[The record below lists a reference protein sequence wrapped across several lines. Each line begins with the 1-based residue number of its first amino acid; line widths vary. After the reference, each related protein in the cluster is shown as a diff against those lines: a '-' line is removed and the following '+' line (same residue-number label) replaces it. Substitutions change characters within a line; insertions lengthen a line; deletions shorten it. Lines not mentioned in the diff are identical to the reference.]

1 MPEDISLND
10 VNSEFEEKVCT
21 IADEVLTILKEL
33 SLENKKQI
41 NSKSIAER
49 MVWKESVKSLLSGSN
64 TKARENEMEAD
75 CLKEVTDM
83 LLDKFTCLVPSHMAD
98 TLGSIKEEIHN
109 NQAAGCS
116 RDWLDS
122 PVKVIKKYIDSLS
135 NRNRELE
142 DFMKQT
148 MDYLANTEVHMTDE
162 LSTQQDSFNEDS
174 KFADNI
180 SSNMNEIQQGVAQT
194 SDLSQIKMA
203 VMGRIE
209 NINKGIEQK
218 RDRDMKRLQDTE
230 NTLEE
235 MSKRMSDIKREA
247 DEIRKKSEEIEYD
260 AIRDGLTGLYNR
272 KAYDQR
278 LTETLA
284 DVNRY
289 EVTIS
294 MMICDIDFF
303 KKIND
308 THGHTIG
315 DLALKKLA
323 TLLKERLR
331 INDFI
336 SRYGGEEFV
345 ILLPHTDLAGGKKA
359 AEGIRSYID
368 KSSFSYK
375 GEKIPMTI
383 SVGVSTFKK
392 GDDSSSVFERA
403 DNALY
408 LAKRS
413 GRNAVKTEDEVE
425 SNSVNAN
432 AVNAN

>member
-1 MPEDISLND
+1 MPEEINLND

-33 SLENKKQI
+33 SQENKKQI

-49 MVWKESVKSLLSGSN
+49 MVWKESVKSLLNSGN
-64 TKARENEMEAD
+64 TQARTSEMEAD

-83 LLDKFTCLVPSHMAD
+83 LLDKFTCLVPSHMAE
-98 TLGSIKEEIHN
+98 TLGSIKEEIHT
-109 NQAAGCS
+109 NQAAG
-116 RDWLDS
+116 RGKDWLDS

-148 MDYLANTEVHMTDE
+148 MEYLGNTEVHMSDE
-162 LSTQQDSFNEDS
+162 LSSQKNQFKEDS

-180 SSNMNEIQQGVAQT
+180 SSNMNEIHQGVT
-194 SDLSQIKMA
+194 NTGDLSQIKMA
-203 VMGRIE
+203 VIGKIE

-218 RDRDMKRLQDTE
+218 REQDMKRLQDTE

-247 DEIRKKSEEIEYD
+247 DEIRKKSEEVEYD

-278 LTETLA
+278 MTEILA

-289 EVTIS
+289 DVTIS

-308 THGHTIG
+308 THGHKIG

-345 ILLPHTDLAGGKKA
+345 IILPHTDLAGGLKA
-359 AEGIRSYID
+359 GEGIRSYID

-375 GEKIPMTI
+375 GQTIPMTI

-392 GDDSSSVFERA
+392 GDDNSSVFERA

-413 GRNAVKTEDEVE
+413 GRNSLKTEDDVD
-425 SNSVNAN
+425 SNSVIPD
-432 AVNAN
+432 AVNAG